1 MSNEIQNQFAVELSD
16 SELDTVAGGFSL
28 VIGNGQSLTND
39 SVSKFSQKDLL
50 VSGGTFA
57 GPGGAGNTFGVAAR
71 EIYSFSNQNL
81 GVGN

>member
-1 MSNEIQNQFAVELSD
+1 MSNEITNEFAVELSD

-28 VIGNGQSLTND
+28 VIDNGQTLTND

-50 VSGGTFA
+50 VAGGTFA
-57 GPGGAGNTFGVAAR
+57 GPGGAGNTFSVAAR
-71 EIYSFSNQNL
+71 EIKSFSNQNL

>member
-1 MSNEIQNQFAVELSD
+1 MSNEIKNQFAVELSED
-16 SELDTVAGGFSL
+16 ELDTVAGGFAL
-28 VIGNGQSLTND
+28 GNGQSLTND

-50 VSGGTFA
+50 VTGGTVA
-57 GPGGAGNTFGVAAR
+57 GPNGAGNTFGVAAR